1 MSSTFSYNPYPS
13 LSDEAKEKIM
23 KMINLGIISLNND
36 PQRREASDVQNFIRW
51 YLDQKSK

>member
-23 KMINLGIISLNND
+23 KMINLGIIDITNT
-36 PQRREASDVQNFIRW
+36 PQRHEASDVQNFIRW
-51 YLDQKSK
+51 CLDQKSN